1 MRYTTLGDSGLR
13 VSEISLGTMTFGPDW
28 GFGADASGS
37 RAQFELYAEAG
48 GNFIDT
54 AVNYTNG
61 TAETYLGELLA
72 GQRDRWVLATK
83 YTLSTDP
90 SNPNASGNSRKN
102 LRTSLETSLRRLNTD
117 YIDLYWVHAW
127 DFMTSPVEV
136 MSALDDAVHS
146 GQVLYVGISDT
157 PAWVVARLQT
167 IAELRGWSPFVGLQI
182 EYSLAQRD
190 PERELLPMAHALG
203 LGVTGWGPLAGGVLT
218 GKYNASA
225 PRDLPRRHGDA
236 AKPDRVRIGDVV
248 ARIAAARGV
257 TPAQVA
263 LAWVRTRNVLP
274 IIGARTTAQ
283 LADSLGALDV
293 VLSPG
298 DLETLDA
305 ASAPVLGFPHDFLAR
320 PDIGGLIYGEALGRI
335 DLPPGRR
342 PV

>member
-1 MRYTTLGDSGLR
+1 MRYTLLGDSGLR

-28 GFGADASGS
+28 GFGADSSDS

-48 GNFIDT
+48 GNFIDS

-61 TAETYLGELLA
+61 TAETYLGELLT
-72 GQRDRWVLATK
+72 GQRDRWVIATK
-83 YTLSTDP
+83 YTLSTNP
-90 SNPNASGNSRKN
+90 SDPNASGNSRKN
-102 LRTSLETSLRRLNTD
+102 LRNSLEQSLHRLNTD
-117 YIDLYWVHAW
+117 YIDVYWLHAW

-146 GQVLYVGISDT
+146 GKVLYVGISDS

-167 IAELRGWSPFVGLQI
+167 IAELRGWSPFIGLQI

-203 LGVTGWGPLAGGVLT
+203 LGVTAWGPLAGGVLT
-218 GKYNASA
+218 GKYRASA
-225 PRDLPRRHGDA
+225 SPDTPRRYGDLVDSRRVGIGDA
-236 AKPDRVRIGDVV
+236 VV
-248 ARIAAARGV
+248 KVSGALGIS
-257 TPAQVA
+257 PAQVA
-263 LAWVRTRNVLP
+263 LAWVGTRNVIP
-274 IIGARTTAQ
+274 IFGARTAEQ
-283 LADSLGALDV
+283 LADSLGSLDV
-293 VLSPG
+293 VLEPEH
-298 DLETLDA
+298 LEALDA

-320 PDIGGLIYGEALGRI
+320 DDIGALMYGEARGRL